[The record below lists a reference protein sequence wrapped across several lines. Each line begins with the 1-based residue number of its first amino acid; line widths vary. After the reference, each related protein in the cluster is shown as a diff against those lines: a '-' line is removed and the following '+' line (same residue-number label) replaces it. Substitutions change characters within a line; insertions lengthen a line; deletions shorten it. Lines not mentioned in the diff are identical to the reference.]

1 MARLKRRKKR
11 LAISWLAQ
19 LVGFAVLSHQNCQVA
34 THHLVLLKGNYDTD
48 SLAISQP

>member
-19 LVGFAVLSHQNCQVA
+19 LVGFAVLS
-34 THHLVLLKGNYDTD
+34 LLKNKD
-48 SLAISQP
+48 SSIKE